1 MLKTGDRYPCFHK
14 ISHHA
19 DRGVVGEHDL
29 PSQPV
34 GEQHLEGR
42 QYLKLERVWQGTEL
56 EHGFRR
62 PEVCLTCIKGIRYD
76 GRVR

>member
-1 MLKTGDRYPCFHK
+1 M
-14 ISHHA
+14 
-19 DRGVVGEHDL
+19 GEHDL

-34 GEQHLEGR
+34 GEQHSEGR

-56 EHGFRR
+56 EHGFGR

>member
-19 DRGVVGEHDL
+19 SRGVVGEHEP

-34 GEQHLEGR
+34 GEQHPEGR
-42 QYLKLERVWQGTEL
+42 QYLKLERVWQGMTKEAFWDWNTVSDGL
-56 EHGFRR
+56 
-62 PEVCLTCIKGIRYD
+62 RY
-76 GRVR
+76 V